1 MAIIVFWLNF
11 LSVWC
16 LSKQLCLELEYKR
29 SGFTAF
35 FLHKNANYFFACRNY
50 RLPKINLYVSIMRKI
65 ITVLVLFIAFLQP
78 TTALAQ
84 DLLKSTDLSTL
95 KVDYLSDA
103 DIAKIKTQLQT
114 NNMTIEQ
121 AEPMA
126 LAKGMPATEFAKL
139 KIRLQQTNGAG
150 SGASGDFKN
159 EGDTKELSRKQE
171 KIVNNKVKDSINAL
185 IFGSELFDNP
195 TLNFE
200 PNLKLATPVNYVL
213 GPGDELQI
221 SVYGVQEF
229 NASVP
234 VTMEGKVTIQY
245 VGQIAVSGMTIEAAT
260 QKIHN
265 AMAGVYST
273 IRSGQSQVGI
283 SLSRIRTIRVTIIGS
298 KQPGNYSISS
308 LATVYNALFLGGGPG
323 KNGSYR
329 NIELLR
335 NNKVYRNID
344 IYRFLVNGDQSD
356 NVGLKDNDVIRIP
369 AYSQRVTVE
378 GQVKRPGIF
387 EMKKGDTFGTLLSFA
402 SGFNEFA
409 YTASVNVLQKT
420 NKEFKVTD
428 IKESEFNTYKPLSG
442 DVFRVSKILSRFEN
456 RIKIEGAVF
465 RPDTYS
471 FYEGMRI
478 SDLISKADG
487 LKEDAYRN
495 RARIIRLRS
504 DLTTEI
510 VTVNLAQALTGDL
523 DADVSL
529 KREDVVT
536 VYSILDF
543 EEEFKITIDGEIK
556 TPGVYPYYDNL
567 TLNDLLVQ
575 AGGLTGSASKRVE
588 IARMIISEEIDDANP
603 NKAELFTIEIIAGNN
618 EQAKNFALLPFDV
631 VNIRKMAVYNK
642 PEIVTVSGAVHYAG
656 KYVLATKTD
665 RVYDVIQRAGGL
677 TSVAN
682 VDGVKIKRPI
692 QAKQI
697 EDLENVN
704 LNLGKNDSIQNKLE
718 KKLKEDLKYATIPVD
733 WKSIV
738 KDPKSNTN
746 VTLFPGDEIEVVA
759 FNEGVKV
766 SGNVLLTSEIPY
778 KGGKAFNYYV
788 NATGGIDAKGWK
800 KEAYVIY
807 PNGKAAVAKSFL
819 FIRSYPKV
827 TPGSQIIVP
836 EKPEAKKMSTGE
848 FVSIAGVLASLAGV
862 IIAILR

>member
-1 MAIIVFWLNF
+1 
-11 LSVWC
+11 
-16 LSKQLCLELEYKR
+16 
-29 SGFTAF
+29 
-35 FLHKNANYFFACRNY
+35 
-50 RLPKINLYVSIMRKI
+50 MRKLLI
-65 ITVLVLFIAFLQP
+65 AVVFFVALFQSSTV
-78 TTALAQ
+78 LAQ

-95 KVDYLSDA
+95 KVDYLSDS
-103 DIAKIKTQLQT
+103 DIAKIKSQLQT
-114 NNMTIEQ
+114 NNVTIEQ

-126 LAKGMPATEFAKL
+126 LAKGMPASEFAKL
-139 KIRLQQTNGAG
+139 KIRLGQIKSTAVIGEKDDSKG
-150 SGASGDFKN
+150 EEESN
-159 EGDTKELSRKQE
+159 EVTRKQE
-171 KIVNNKVKDSINAL
+171 KIVNTKVKDSINAL
-185 IFGSELFDNP
+185 VFGSELFDNP

-234 VTMEGKVTIQY
+234 VTMEGKVNIQY
-245 VGQIAVSGMTIEAAT
+245 VGQIPVSGMTIEAAT
-260 QKIHN
+260 QKIRS
-265 AMAGVYST
+265 AIARVYST
-273 IRSGQSQVGI
+273 VASGQSQVGI

-335 NNKVYRNID
+335 DNKVYRNVD

-369 AYSQRVTVE
+369 AYNQRVTVE

-387 EMKKGDTFGTLLSFA
+387 EMKKGETFADLLSFA

-420 NKEFKVTD
+420 NKEFKVRD
-428 IKESEFNTYKPLSG
+428 VKFAEFNTYRPSSG
-442 DVFRVSKILSRFEN
+442 DVFRVTKILNRFEN
-456 RIKIEGAVF
+456 RVKIDGAVF

-478 SDLISKADG
+478 SDLIAKAEG
-487 LKEDAYRN
+487 LKEDAYSN
-495 RARIIRLRS
+495 RARIIRLKS

-510 VTVNLAQALTGDL
+510 VNVNLVKALEGDFE
-523 DADVSL
+523 ADVTL
-529 KREDVVT
+529 KKEDIVT
-536 VYSILDF
+536 VYSVLDF
-543 EEEFKITIDGEIK
+543 VEEYKITIDGEIK
-556 TPGVYPYYDNL
+556 KPGVYDYHENL

-588 IARMIISEEIDDANP
+588 VARMIKSETIDDANP
-603 NKAELFTIEIIAGNN
+603 SKAELFNIEISANNN
-618 EQAKNFALLPFDV
+618 EQLKNFALQPFDV
-631 VNIRKMAVYNK
+631 VNIRKMAVYEK
-642 PEIVTVSGAVHYAG
+642 PEMVTISGAVNYAG
-656 KYVLATKTD
+656 KYVLATKKD
-665 RVYDVIQRAGGL
+665 RVYDIVERAGGL
-677 TSVAN
+677 TSLAN
-682 VDGVKIKRPI
+682 IEGVRIKRPI

-697 EDLENVN
+697 EAVESVD
-704 LNLGKNDSIQNKLE
+704 LNLGKKDSIQKKLT
-718 KKLKEDLKYATIPVD
+718 KKLKEDLKFATIPVD

-738 KDPKSNTN
+738 KNPKSNTN
-746 VTLFPGDEIEVVA
+746 VTLFPGDEIEVAA

-766 SGNVLLTSEIPY
+766 TGNVLLTSEIPY
-778 KGGKAFNYYV
+778 EKGKGFRYYIGSV
-788 NATGGIDAKGWK
+788 GGIDNKGWK
-800 KEAYVIY
+800 KKAYIIY
-807 PNGKAAVAKSFL
+807 PNGKAAVAHTFL

-836 EKPEAKKMSTGE
+836 EKPEVKKMSTGE

>member
-1 MAIIVFWLNF
+1 M
-11 LSVWC
+11 
-16 LSKQLCLELEYKR
+16 K
-29 SGFTAF
+29 
-35 FLHKNANYFFACRNY
+35 
-50 RLPKINLYVSIMRKI
+50 KI
-65 ITVLVLFIAFLQP
+65 ITVLILFVAFFYS
-78 TTALAQ
+78 TTAVAQ

-95 KVDYLSDA
+95 KVDYLSDS
-103 DIAKIKTQLQT
+103 DIAKIKAQLQT
-114 NNMTIEQ
+114 NNVTIEQ

-126 LAKGMPATEFAKL
+126 LAKGMSASEFAKL
-139 KIRLQQTNGAG
+139 KERLAMPV
-150 SGASGDFKN
+150 
-159 EGDTKELSRKQE
+159 TKTDVVKKDSKDDDEDKGLEKEFGRKQE
-171 KIVNNKVKDSINAL
+171 KIVNTKVKDSINAL
-185 IFGSELFDNP
+185 VFGSELFDNP

-200 PNLKLATPVNYVL
+200 PNLKLATPMNYVL
-213 GPGDELQI
+213 GPGDELQVT
-221 SVYGVQEF
+221 VYGVQEF
-229 NASVP
+229 NATVP
-234 VTMEGKVTIQY
+234 VSTEGKVTIQY
-245 VGQIAVSGMTIEAAT
+245 VGQISVSGMTIEAAT
-260 QKIHN
+260 QKIKS
-265 AMAGVYST
+265 AIARVYST
-273 IRSGQSQVGI
+273 VASGQSQVGI

-335 NNKVYRNID
+335 DNRVYKNID

-387 EMKKGDTFGTLLSFA
+387 EMKKGETFSNLVSFA

-428 IKESEFNTYKPLSG
+428 IKESEFNSYKPLSG

-487 LKEDAYRN
+487 LKEDAYSN

-510 VTVNLAQALTGDL
+510 VNVNLAQALSGDL
-523 DADVSL
+523 DADVAL
-529 KREDVVT
+529 KREDVIT

-543 EEEFKITIDGEIK
+543 EEEFSITIDGEIK
-556 TPGVYPYYDNL
+556 KPGVYDYYENL
-567 TLNDLLVQ
+567 TLNDLFVQ

-588 IARMIISEEIDDANP
+588 IARMIQSEEIDDSNP
-603 NKAELFTIEIIAGNN
+603 RKIELFNIEISADNN

-631 VNIRKMAVYNK
+631 VNIRKMSVYEK
-642 PEIVTVSGAVHYAG
+642 PEMVTVSGAVHYAG
-656 KYVLATKTD
+656 KYVLANKQD

-682 VDGVKIKRPI
+682 IEGVRIKRPI

-697 EDLENVN
+697 EALENVN
-704 LNLGKNDSIQNKLE
+704 LNLGKKDSIQNKLE

-738 KDPKSNTN
+738 KNPKSNTN
-746 VTLFPGDEIEVVA
+746 VTLFAGDEIEVVA

-766 SGNVLLTSEIPY
+766 TGNVLLTSEIPY
-778 KGGKAFNYYV
+778 DRSKGFPYYI
-788 NATGGIDAKGWK
+788 NAAGGIDAKGWK
-800 KEAYVIY
+800 KKAYIIY
-807 PNGKAAVAKSFL
+807 PNGKADVASSFL
-819 FIRSYPKV
+819 FFKNYPKV

-836 EKPEAKKMSTGE
+836 EKPETKKMSTGE